1 MRAAQEPRKSAEA
14 MDHLTKKLAPHAL
27 GSKSCRKRRPYEAC
41 YRAKSCPRSTKT
53 GQWDKDGSSG
63 ISNLESAR
71 GEQVW
76 LMAREELQPQRPGG
90 LARRTSLELV
100 VRRALSVRRRI
111 VAWRARPSRAAM
123 SMMPW
128 IRERAHH
135 LLAAATW
142 ELDGR

>member
-1 MRAAQEPRKSAEA
+1 MI
-14 MDHLTKKLAPHAL
+14 
-27 GSKSCRKRRPYEAC
+27 G
-41 YRAKSCPRSTKT
+41 KT

-111 VAWRARPSRAAM
+111 VAWRARPGRANNVDDAVDT
-123 SMMPW
+123 
-128 IRERAHH
+128 RARTPSSCCGDMG
-135 LLAAATW
+135 AV
-142 ELDGR
+142 